1 MPIYCTVVLE
11 VRRLVSGIVVIL
23 LLKTLTEFSL
33 PSLATRVDQHP
44 LVQDLI
50 QLQNAS
56 DPITLSPYLP
66 LIESPWGNNGHS
78 HINRKNIPIS
88 RPFS

>member
-1 MPIYCTVVLE
+1 MHCSSGGQKACVVL
-11 VRRLVSGIVVIL
+11 L
-23 LLKTLTEFSL
+23 LEMLTEFSV

-44 LVQDLI
+44 LVQGLI
-50 QLQNAS
+50 HLQNAS

-66 LIESPWGNNGHS
+66 LIESPWGDNGHY
-78 HINRKNIPIS
+78 HINRENIPIS